1 MRDVARRMRKKG
13 QQHVGKYVE
22 EADEVTV
29 TVFKE
34 EREIIFKRQ
43 KRRAQF
49 KPCKKP

>member
-22 EADEVTV
+22 EADEVAV